1 MPGVVVNKFGAFCGE
16 PGRRRYSFIV
26 SEDSKTGDAPAP
38 LRVLIVDDNEAA
50 GQTTGWMVEM
60 MGFDYSLAVSP
71 EAAMATAEDYRPHI
85 VMLDIGLPGMNG
97 FDLCRVM
104 RALPSLS
111 STVFIA
117 QTGWGQDHHRQRALD
132 VGFRHYH
139 VKPVDY
145 EDLQATLKGIER
157 AFQD

>member
-1 MPGVVVNKFGAFCGE
+1 M
-16 PGRRRYSFIV
+16 
-26 SEDSKTGDAPAP
+26 SEGNETGDGPAR

-60 MGFDYSLAVSP
+60 MGFDYAMALSP
-71 EAAMATAEDYRPHI
+71 EAAIAAADDYQPHI

-132 VGFRHYH
+132 VGFRHYL
-139 VKPVDY
+139 VKPVEYD
-145 EDLQATLKGIER
+145 DLQATLKGVER
-157 AFQD
+157 AFQE

>member
-1 MPGVVVNKFGAFCGE
+1 M
-16 PGRRRYSFIV
+16 